1 MPANQTSNQRN
12 KSTGSG
18 HQAGQAQR
26 RSTHDA
32 EEPRSS
38 FGAVGEMA
46 SQASDYV
53 TQGAS
58 QAQEC
63 IREHGGASVAVSLA
77 AGFGIGLLIGRALG
91 ATHREPRSWR
101 DRVTA
106 EGFGRRLMERIESM
120 IPDALSEHF
129 GK

>member
-12 KSTGSG
+12 K
-18 HQAGQAQR
+18 AGNRSHEASQTQR
-26 RSTHDA
+26 RHTHEA
-32 EEPRSS
+32 EETKSIY
-38 FGAVGEMA
+38 GGIGEMA
-46 SQASDYV
+46 GQASDYV

-63 IREHGGASVAVSLA
+63 IREHAGTSVAVSLV
-77 AGFGIGLLIGRALG
+77 AGFGVGLLVGHALG
-91 ATHREPRSWR
+91 ASHREPRSWR

-106 EGFGRRLMERIESM
+106 EGFGRRLMERIESI